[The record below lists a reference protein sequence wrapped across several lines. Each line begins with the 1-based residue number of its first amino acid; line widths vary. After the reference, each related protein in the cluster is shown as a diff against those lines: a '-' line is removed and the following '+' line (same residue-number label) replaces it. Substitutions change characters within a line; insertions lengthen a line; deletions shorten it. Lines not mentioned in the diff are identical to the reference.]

1 MELEKQLNEIKT
13 SLEIKATE
21 DAKKA
26 AEAALAEVK
35 EQLGAAE
42 TKAGNAEKE
51 VGELKTWQV
60 KKDEADKK
68 NQEWIDKQVL
78 EGKNKP
84 IGEAETKSFNDILAE
99 TIERNA
105 SKIRNHRKGDDLRF
119 DMLPDVK
126 PNEKGEREV
135 KAVGDMTIANNF
147 PGAANLYQDRRTDMI
162 MNPYN
167 RVWLADILPQ
177 GSSNGTSVLYPKEN
191 GGEGTAGLWEDPTV
205 NKPQVDFDLTTQ
217 TAYFKWLAAIAVV
230 DREMLDDVALMLSY
244 IQSKMLISL
253 KMAENAFILN
263 GSNQALANPVIGLLQ
278 AATPYNGT
286 YTNGVEVII
295 DAGWGQ
301 IVEDTEMFYSPT
313 HVVLSPRTAVKIGL
327 NQATGSGEFDLP
339 AGSIAFANGKLTIGG
354 IENVSTTSLGA
365 DNFVVFDKTALMFIR
380 RMQPEL
386 RVYDQDSAL
395 AKINKVMFRIEE
407 RATLLIFND
416 EAIVKGTIA
425 GAGSF

>member
-13 SLEIKATE
+13 SLETTAKE

-26 AEAALAEVK
+26 AEAAVAEVK
-35 EQLGAAE
+35 QQLSDAE

-51 VGELKTWQV
+51 VTELKTWQV

-68 NQEWIDKQVL
+68 RDEWIDKQVV
-78 EGKNKP
+78 EGKRVP
-84 IGEAETKSFNDILAE
+84 IGEPETKSFNQILCE

-105 SKIRNHRKGDDLRF
+105 DKIRNYKPGAHLRL
-119 DMLPDVK
+119 DMMPEVK
-126 PNEKGEREV
+126 ANDKGERET
-135 KAVGDMTIANNF
+135 KAVGDMTISNNF
-147 PGAANLYQDRRTDMI
+147 PGAALLYQDRRTDMI

-167 RVWLADILPQ
+167 RVWLADVLPQ
-177 GSSNGTSVLYPKEN
+177 GSSNGTSVIYPKEN
-191 GGEGTAGLWEDPTV
+191 GGEGAVGLWEDPTV
-205 NKPQVDFDLTTQ
+205 NKPQMDIDITTQ
-217 TAYFKWLAAIAVV
+217 TAYFKWLAGIAIV
-230 DREMLDDVALMLSY
+230 DREMLDDVALIQSY
-244 IQSKMLISL
+244 LQSKMLISL
-253 KMAENAFILN
+253 KTAENAFVLN
-263 GSNQALANPVIGLLQ
+263 GTSGTNPVTGLLQ

-286 YTNGVEVII
+286 YTDGVRVIV

-339 AGSIAFANGKLTIGG
+339 AGSIAFAAGKLQVAG
-354 IENVSTTSLGA
+354 IENVSTTSLGP

-386 RVYDQDSAL
+386 RIFEDSIL

-407 RATLLIFND
+407 RVTLLIFND